1 MISPYLDISNQA
13 GLPDYD
19 WFTVRAGKAGKLDL
33 RMIQGSS
40 GSLEV
45 RFFTLDQNMHL
56 VERAS
61 STKPNQFYRNLSMNV
76 FANEL
81 VYIEVK
87 GRNSAYGVMDEAYYQ
102 MTLKVS

>member
-1 MISPYLDISNQA
+1 
-13 GLPDYD
+13 
-19 WFTVRAGKAGKLDL
+19 
-33 RMIQGSS
+33 
-40 GSLEV
+40 
-45 RFFTLDQNMHL
+45 MHL

-87 GRNSAYGVMDEAYYQ
+87 GRNSAYGVMDEAFYQ